1 MSKVSFIAKLNDS
14 VIRHINTSNQNV
26 KDLTE
31 LNDIHIDTIT
41 RLEES
46 AVSRDQLS
54 TINDKLNQ
62 YNNLYNELGEMKLS
76 IENVHQANTDLARK
90 MCSLQEELRTVSD
103 MNTQLVKDVK
113 KLKTKKLIMSFQEE
127 VAETGEGLE

>member
-1 MSKVSFIAKLNDS
+1 
-14 VIRHINTSNQNV
+14 VIRHINTSNQIV

-46 AVSRDQLS
+46 AVSRDQLT
-54 TINDKLNQ
+54 TINDKLHQ

-76 IENVHQANTDLARK
+76 IENVYQANIDLGRK
-90 MCSLQEELRTVSD
+90 MEALKEELRTVSD
-103 MNTQLVKDVK
+103 MNTQLCKDVK
-113 KLKTKKLIMSFQEE
+113 KLKTKRLIMSFQED
-127 VAETGEGLE
+127 AEGTGEGLE